1 MLNLN
6 LMSNTLTF
14 QDYIKNELEQ
24 DKENKDI
31 EYDDCSINTDI
42 DYTTQE

>member
-6 LMSNTLTF
+6 LMPNTLTF
-14 QDYIKNELEQ
+14 VNYIKNELEE
-24 DKENKDI
+24 DEENKDI
-31 EYDDCSINTDI
+31 EYDDYSMNTDI